1 MPVSQPQS
9 DLRNKS
15 TGWEH
20 LGIYSCSRCQFSQ
33 KSQGHYTPPLQYKQ
47 VATFPQTCEEQR
59 SLISHPLTAGII
71 SSVT

>member
-15 TGWEH
+15 TGREH
-20 LGIYSCSRCQFSQ
+20 LGIYSCSGRQFSQ
-33 KSQGHYTPPLQYKQ
+33 KCQGHCTPPLQCKQ
-47 VATFPQTCEEQR
+47 VATFLETCEEQR
-59 SLISHPLTAGII
+59 PLISHPLTAGIT